1 MQALNPTSA
10 QPHPLNGIG
19 LLPQA
24 GSTSESVKSTDL
36 LKGQKA
42 VDIEH
47 NGSVYRLQT
56 TKLGKLILT
65 K

>member
-1 MQALNPTSA
+1 MSA
-10 QPHPLNGIG
+10 TNQPPAKCSPPAANAWAR
-19 LLPQA
+19 PADSASDQ
-24 GSTSESVKSTDL
+24 VKSTDL
-36 LKGQKA
+36 LKGQKG

-47 NGSVYRLQT
+47 NGLVYRLQT

>member
-1 MQALNPTSA
+1 MPACSSPLAQCSASAANALARPSDNASDPLKSA
-10 QPHPLNGIG
+10 
-19 LLPQA
+19 
-24 GSTSESVKSTDL
+24 DL

-42 VDIEH
+42 VAIEH
-47 NGSVYRLQT
+47 NGLVYRLQT